1 MFKIVIAVLITAAS
15 VVPSPAL
22 ARSADSKSGK
32 VTSTN
37 TTPVAKSSI
46 SITKTTDKAS
56 TRFHENATQTTVTKT
71 KKKPDPKIDV
81 DGVKG
86 ESSDDKHSGT
96 IE

>member
-22 ARSADSKSGK
+22 ARSGDSKSGK

-37 TTPVAKSSI
+37 TTPVVKSSI
-46 SITKTTDKAS
+46 SITKKTDKAS
-56 TRFHENATQTTVTKT
+56 TKFYDNAIQTAVSKT

-86 ESSDDKHSGT
+86 ESSDDRHSGT
-96 IE
+96 LE